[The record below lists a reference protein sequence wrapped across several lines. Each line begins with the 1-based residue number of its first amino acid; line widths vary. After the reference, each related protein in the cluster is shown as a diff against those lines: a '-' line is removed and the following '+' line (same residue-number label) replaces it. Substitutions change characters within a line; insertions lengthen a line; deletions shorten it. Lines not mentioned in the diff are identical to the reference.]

1 MIFGAKIQFIP
12 FLFHDETFWDF
23 EYFLHFWRENS
34 NYENSRFTLKMRLF
48 DIFLNTVPFPIK
60 KKIVSS
66 DSNVYFQFYF
76 YILAV
81 SSALL
86 CVYILCNLYNL
97 VWIICPQM
105 GTMYRI
111 ICRYQEHTMDLNDP
125 QSNNVTSNS
134 NNSALHPN
142 LIRFKSCQN
151 SDDEVTIPLAGES
164 LNF

>member
-1 MIFGAKIQFIP
+1 
-12 FLFHDETFWDF
+12 
-23 EYFLHFWRENS
+23 
-34 NYENSRFTLKMRLF
+34 MRLLLYF
-48 DIFLNTVPFPIK
+48 QTINQSRKNVNISRVFRFH
-60 KKIVSS
+60 
-66 DSNVYFQFYF
+66 VYFQFYF

-125 QSNNVTSNS
+125 SGNNANNVSSNS
-134 NNSALHPN
+134 NSALHPN
-142 LIRFKSCQN
+142 MIRFKSCQN
-151 SDDEVTIPLAGES
+151 SDDEVTIPLAGEWVAIYFS
-164 LNF
+164 SATQSI

>member
-1 MIFGAKIQFIP
+1 MILNDKRFAHIALKM
-12 FLFHDETFWDF
+12 EKWDF
-23 EYFLHFWRENS
+23 SF
-34 NYENSRFTLKMRLF
+34 
-48 DIFLNTVPFPIK
+48 IFKQCVAIK
-60 KKIVSS
+60 KKLSILAQVIRFH
-66 DSNVYFQFYF
+66 VYFQFYF

-125 QSNNVTSNS
+125 SGNNANNVSSNS
-134 NNSALHPN
+134 NSALHPN

-151 SDDEVTIPLAGES
+151 SDDEVTIPLAGEWVAIYFS
-164 LNF
+164 SATQSIWKIGPKRLRQLF